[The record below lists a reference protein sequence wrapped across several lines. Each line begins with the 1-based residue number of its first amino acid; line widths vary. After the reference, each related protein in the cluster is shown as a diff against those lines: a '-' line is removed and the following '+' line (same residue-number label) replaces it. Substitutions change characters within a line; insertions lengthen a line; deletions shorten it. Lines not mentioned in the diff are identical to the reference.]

1 MKRAEIV
8 EKLQAHQEEIKSRG
22 VRSLAVFGSAA
33 RDEITARSDVDILI
47 EFEGRA
53 TFDAY
58 MEAKFFLEDLLN
70 HPVDLVTREAIKPRI
85 QSQIEKEAIY
95 VA

>member
-1 MKRAEIV
+1 MNREEIV
-8 EKLQAHQEEIKSRG
+8 AKLRAHQEELKSRG
-22 VRSLAVFGSAA
+22 VKSLAVFGSAA
-33 RDEITARSDVDILI
+33 RDELTAKSDVDII
-47 EFEGRA
+47 VEFEGPA
-53 TFDAY
+53 TFDGY

-70 HPVDLVTREAIKPRI
+70 HSVDLVTPQAIKPRI

>member
-8 EKLQAHQEEIKSRG
+8 EQLQAHQEEIKSRG
-22 VRSLAVFGSAA
+22 VRSLAIFGSAA

>member
-1 MKRAEIV
+1 MKREEIV
-8 EKLQAHQEEIKSRG
+8 EKLRAHQEELKSRG
-22 VRSLAVFGSAA
+22 VKSLAVFGSAA
-33 RDEITARSDVDILI
+33 RDEITAKSDVDILI
-47 EFEGRA
+47 EFEGPA

-70 HPVDLVTREAIKPRI
+70 HPVDLVTPQAIKPRI

>member
-47 EFEGRA
+47 EFEGPA
-53 TFDAY
+53 TFDGY

-70 HPVDLVTREAIKPRI
+70 HPVDLVTPQAIKPRI